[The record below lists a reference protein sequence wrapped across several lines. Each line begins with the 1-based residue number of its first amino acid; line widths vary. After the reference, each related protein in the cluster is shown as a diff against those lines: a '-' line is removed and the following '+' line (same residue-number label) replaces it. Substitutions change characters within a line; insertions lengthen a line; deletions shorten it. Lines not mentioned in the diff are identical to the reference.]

1 MLVICLLYACCGDPL
16 YVLYL
21 IVPHSPPIFSS
32 PPRPPRP
39 SRFSSSS
46 SSSIP
51 IGNLHTPHSSNAP
64 CVLLS
69 CAKVL
74 LFLYACK

>member
-1 MLVICLLYACCGDPL
+1 MLVICLLWRPPL
-16 YVLYL
+16 CSIPYSSYSSSR
-21 IVPHSPPIFSS
+21 PFIFSIS
-32 PPRPPRP
+32 SKP
-39 SRFSSSS
+39 SSSS
-46 SSSIP
+46 RFYSSYSSSIP
-51 IGNLHTPHSSNAP
+51 IGIIHTPHSSNAP